1 MTIDNLGNYFEKI
14 ALQNKKQIAVQFL
27 NGDKISFGNLNLNSN
42 KISNWMIKSG
52 VKSNNCIC
60 ILSNKNEKPIFKKP
74 IYISSSKENV
84 NVNGSYRR
92 NWL

>member
-14 ALQNKKQIAVQFL
+14 AIQNKKKIAIQFL

-60 ILSNKNEKPIFKKP
+60 TL
-74 IYISSSKENV
+74 
-84 NVNGSYRR
+84 
-92 NWL
+92 